1 MQKILYTHLHISLSQ
16 VTINWGWP
24 LFWAA
29 LASLAFAFFLAPFL
43 FGEEEESGYGYA
55 YSGADTQSSYGDS
68 YSDFASSRAVSA

>member
-1 MQKILYTHLHISLSQ
+1 MRTYISFCSQ